1 MKFLELT
8 FAEPAANLACDEALL
23 ETAEAGTPHAECLR
37 IWQAPNHF
45 VVLGHS
51 NRSAAHVNPAACR
64 AHGIPILR
72 RISGG
77 GTVVQGPGCLNY
89 SLILENGERRNIAD
103 TFRFVLERHCRV
115 TEKLAGKA
123 PRFEGISDLTIDGRK
138 FSGNAQYRKARFVLV
153 HGTFLLNFDLPMIE
167 RLLPVPTQQP
177 AYRANRSHG
186 AFVVNLHLDSR
197 ELVDA
202 LKRVWGASEILM
214 GVPNGRIEQL
224 VRARYSKSEWSEK
237 F

>member
-23 ETAEAGTPHAECLR
+23 ETAEAGTPHAECMR
-37 IWQAPNHF
+37 IWQATNHF

-51 NRSAAHVNPAACR
+51 NRTAAHVNLAACR
-64 AHGIPILR
+64 EDQIPILR

-103 TFRFVLERHCRV
+103 TFRYVLERHCCV
-115 TEKLAGKA
+115 TEDLLGKA
-123 PRFEGISDLTIDGRK
+123 ARFEGISDLTIDGRK

-153 HGTFLLNFDLPMIE
+153 HGTFLLNFDLQMIE
-167 RLLPVPTQQP
+167 RLLPVPTKQP

-186 AFVVNLHLDSR
+186 MFVANLHLDSR
-197 ELVDA
+197 QFVDA
-202 LKRVWGASEILM
+202 LKRVWAANEILT
-214 GVPNGRIEQL
+214 GVPTARIEEL
-224 VRARYSKSEWSEK
+224 AHVRYSKREWSEK

>member
-8 FAEPAANLACDEALL
+8 FADPAANLACDEALL

-37 IWQAPNHF
+37 IWQPTNHF

-51 NRSAAHVNPAACR
+51 NRTAAHVDLVACR
-64 AHGIPILR
+64 EREIPILR

-103 TFRFVLERHCRV
+103 TFRYVLERHCRV
-115 TEKLAGKA
+115 TEELLGKA
-123 PRFEGISDLTIDGRK
+123 ARFEGISDLTIDGRK

-153 HGTFLLNFDLPMIE
+153 HGTFLLKFDLQMIE
-167 RLLPVPTQQP
+167 QVLPVPAEQP

-186 AFVVNLHLDSR
+186 MFVANLHLDSR
-197 ELVDA
+197 QLVDA
-202 LKRVWGASEILM
+202 LKHVWRANEILT

-224 VRARYSKSEWSEK
+224 ARDRYSKSEWSEK